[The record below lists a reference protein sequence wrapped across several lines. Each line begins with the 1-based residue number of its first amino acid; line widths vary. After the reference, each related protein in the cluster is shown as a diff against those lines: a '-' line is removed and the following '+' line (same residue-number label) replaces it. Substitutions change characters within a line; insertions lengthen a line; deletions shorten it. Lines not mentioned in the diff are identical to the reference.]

1 MISKQIFEIFCNL
14 IIIFCDNATIC
25 KKALIFCLRCGIKKE
40 ITSDCVVIIMK
51 YRIKEY
57 PEIKKAV
64 DEMSVEQLLKSVLCP
79 NVNAGNEVPTDTP
92 AVFIH
97 TTTAEKAVETAE
109 RINSGRATPALIVSD
124 MEYGAANAIVGA
136 TEFPSM
142 RAAKESG
149 DPELAYQMGVIA
161 AKEAINSGYNWT
173 FGPCV
178 DIMGNRE
185 NPIVTTRTAG
195 EDVDS
200 VITYGG
206 AYMRGL
212 QDTGLIATLKH
223 FPGDGY
229 CVDDQHLTTPENPLN
244 KDEWDNT
251 FGKVYET
258 LINDGAM
265 AVMPGHIALPS
276 YDTPDENGIYPPAT
290 VSKNLLTGLL
300 RNKLGFEGLIVS
312 DAVNMGGF
320 CGYMNLYHAAAAF
333 LEAGGDCLLFMHG
346 DDDYI
351 IAMKECIAKG
361 QLSMDTLKNRA
372 YRLLCFAHEYYEK
385 HPIGERV
392 DFVREKAEQ
401 ISKQMSEKCVKIYRN
416 RAKTLPFAIDENT
429 KIAHIVISSPWVTD
443 FRPSDMLTEKL
454 RETGAKVDV
463 LADPG
468 PYALRETAKRGD
480 YDLMICSVIEERAY
494 GTNTAKL
501 CGPAAR
507 NMMAGWM
514 RFGIPVVFV
523 SYNNVYFADTYKAC
537 VDTVINTYGF
547 TKYTP
552 AAVISAICGGK

>member
-1 MISKQIFEIFCNL
+1 M
-14 IIIFCDNATIC
+14 
-25 KKALIFCLRCGIKKE
+25 
-40 ITSDCVVIIMK
+40 VYIMK
-51 YRIKEY
+51 YRIKDY
-57 PEIKKAV
+57 PEIKNAV
-64 DEMSVEQLLKSVLCP
+64 EAMSVEQLLKSVLCP
-79 NVNAGNEVPTDTP
+79 NVNAGNDVPTDTP

-97 TTTAEKAVETAE
+97 TTTSDMAVETAE
-109 RINSGRATPALIVSD
+109 KINSGRKAPALIVSD
-124 MEYGAANAIVGA
+124 MEYGPGNAIIGA

-178 DIMGNRE
+178 DIMGNKE

-195 EDVDS
+195 EDADS

-229 CVDDQHLTTPENPLN
+229 CTDDQHVTTPENPLSA
-244 KDEWDNT
+244 KEWDNSL
-251 FGKVYET
+251 GRVYQS

-265 AVMPGHIALPS
+265 AVMPGHISLPA
-276 YDTPDENGIYPPAT
+276 YDLPDENGIYPPAT
-290 VSKNLLTGLL
+290 ASKNLLTGLL

-320 CGYMNLYHAAAAF
+320 CGYMNLYQACAAF

-346 DDDYI
+346 DDRYI
-351 IAMKECIAKG
+351 SAMKKCIDEGK
-361 QLSMDTLKNRA
+361 LSIDTLKNRA

-385 HPIGERV
+385 NPLGKKV
-392 DFVREKAEQ
+392 DFDREKAEAV
-401 ISKQMSEKCVKIYRN
+401 SKQMSEKCVKICRN
-416 RAKTLPFAIDENT
+416 RANTLPFAIDKHT
-429 KIAHIVISSPWVTD
+429 KIAHVVISSPWVQD
-443 FRPSDMLTEKL
+443 FRPSEMLTEKL
-454 RETGAKVDV
+454 CKISDSVEV

-468 PYALRETAKRGD
+468 PYNLREAAATGK
-480 YDLMICSVIEERAY
+480 YDLIICSMLEERAY

-514 RFGIPVVFV
+514 RFGTPVIFV
-523 SYNNVYFADTYKAC
+523 SYNNVYFADTYNAC
-537 VDTVINTYGF
+537 VDTAINTYGF

-552 AAVISAICGGK
+552 DAVISAIIGGKTL